1 MERGIGGRSL
11 AHALYTDKLHDVEEA
26 ALGTGSLHYQREREE
41 LKLALIGKFLCKMLV
56 RRCSHPHARRLE

>member
-1 MERGIGGRSL
+1 M